1 MSNIKIVLTPDLAD
15 ALMTVMSGIEKGHV
29 LDKLYGALGSQF
41 NRGYRYKLVESSQTH
56 NVYGTPMLKL
66 VDKRDA

>member
-15 ALMTVMSGIEKGHV
+15 ALMTVMSGVEKGHV

-41 NRGYRYKLVESSQTH
+41 SRGYKYKLVESSQTH
-56 NVYGTPMLKL
+56 NVYDTPMVHL
-66 VDKRDA
+66 VAKRDA

>member
-1 MSNIKIVLTPDLAD
+1 MSNIKIILTPDLAD

-41 NRGYRYKLVESSQTH
+41 SRGYKYKLVESSQTH
-56 NVYGTPMLKL
+56 NVYGTPMVHLVAKL
-66 VDKRDA
+66 DA